1 MRPVTLA
8 DLETAQRVVKMAPV
22 AARAG
27 VARQLLKQAE
37 VADAHRLRTGD
48 LHPDFGSGTLQSAAQ
63 GWPMAPRAAAF
74 DQEALAVFM
83 LLLSQIVDFLT
94 HHQD

>member
-8 DLETAQRVVKMAPV
+8 DLETAHRVVMSAPV
-22 AARAG
+22 AARADL
-27 VARQLLKQAE
+27 ARQLLKQAE
-37 VADAHRLRTGD
+37 MADVHRLRTGD

-74 DQEALAVFM
+74 DQEALAVFV
-83 LLLSQIVDFLT
+83 LLISQIVDLPT
-94 HHQD
+94 HYHD